1 MIETGSITGGR
12 SLLAGNLRYGIE
24 IMGTARNDWSF
35 NSVVGAAFEASNP
48 IPNALGGIFVGPRP
62 TGTIS
67 GGTQPFMANRVLAN
81 NGSGI
86 TISGSSGKLVLG
98 NEIRGNLLDGITLV
112 GATSNTIGGV
122 DLASATRITCVP

>member
-1 MIETGSITGGR
+1 MIGAS
-12 SLLAGNLRYGIE
+12 SLVAGNLRYGIE
-24 IMGTARNDWSF
+24 ITGTARINWIF

-48 IPNALGGIFVGPRP
+48 IPNAPGGIFVGPRP
-62 TGTIS
+62 TGMIS
-67 GGTQPFMANRVLAN
+67 GGPQPFMANRVLAN

-112 GATSNTIGGV
+112 EATSNTIGAV